1 MNQKCIELTSRQL
14 DTHKTRKRVLPLC
27 LLGTLSSQGTWLQVG
42 HHENPYSH
50 TLVAIWRACHW
61 YQAVPG
67 FLAAILTQLLLG
79 FQTSVQ
85 AVICPV

>member
-61 YQAVPG
+61 YQAVPD